1 MKLLITWWDWRK
13 EGSNVGV
20 EMQDQPESGID
31 LPHSEMMSREMA
43 GRSGRKRDQ
52 LDLTEKATFG
62 GFFWLHLWYR
72 PNVP

>member
-43 GRSGRKRDQ
+43 GRSGRTRDSWPSS
-52 LDLTEKATFG
+52 
-62 GFFWLHLWYR
+62 GFSSYG
-72 PNVP
+72 